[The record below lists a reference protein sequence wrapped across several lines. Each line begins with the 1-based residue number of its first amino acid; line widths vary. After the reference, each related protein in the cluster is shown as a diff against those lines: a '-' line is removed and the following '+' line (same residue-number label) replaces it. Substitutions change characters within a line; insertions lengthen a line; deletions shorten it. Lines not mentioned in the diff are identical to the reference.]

1 MNREWPQDQTQR
13 LIVGIGGTTRP
24 GSSTERAL
32 QIALEGARAAGAEI
46 VALTSEDLDFPMYAP
61 HNPDRTQKAL
71 RFVQL
76 VGRCDGLIIAS
87 PGYHGVISGLIKNAL
102 DYIED
107 LNDGPRAYL
116 ENRAVGCIA
125 CAAGWQATG
134 STLVS
139 LRSVVH
145 ALRGWPTP
153 LGGAVN
159 TTQPNSGLDEAVCA
173 QLQMIG
179 QQVVHFA
186 SLVGQKPAGEA
197 VRLQGPDLQ
206 QAG

>member
-1 MNREWPQDQTQR
+1 MNIPGPHAGGRP
-13 LIVGIGGTTRP
+13 LIVGIGGATRP

-32 QIALEGARAAGAEI
+32 RIALDGAEAAGAEVI
-46 VALTSEDLDFPMYAP
+46 ALVGDDLDLPMYAP
-61 HNPDRTQKAL
+61 HTPERTDKAR

-76 VGRCDGLIIAS
+76 VARSNGLIIAS
-87 PGYHGVISGLIKNAL
+87 PGYHGIVSGLVKNAL

-107 LNDGPRAYL
+107 ISAGPSPYL
-116 ENRAVGCIA
+116 ENRGVGCIA

-134 STLVS
+134 TTLVS

-159 TTQPNSGLDEAVCA
+159 TAQPNAGLDDNTCA
-173 QLQMIG
+173 QLQLIG
-179 QQVVHFA
+179 RQAVHFA
-186 SLVGQKPAGEA
+186 RLTAAAAELENVRELRAG
-197 VRLQGPDLQ
+197 
-206 QAG
+206 

>member
-1 MNREWPQDQTQR
+1 MNMTHPPDWKRP
-13 LIVGIGGTTRP
+13 LILGVGGATRP

-32 QIALEGARAAGAEI
+32 RIALDSAAEAGAETI
-46 VALTSEDLDFPMYAP
+46 ALVGEDLDFPMYAP
-61 HNPDRTQKAL
+61 HDPGRSPKAA
-71 RFVQL
+71 RFVSL
-76 VGRCDGLIIAS
+76 VARCQGLVIAS
-87 PGYHGVISGLIKNAL
+87 PGYHGIVSGLVKNAL
-102 DYIED
+102 DYVED
-107 LNDGPRAYL
+107 LRDSPQPYL

-159 TTQPNSGLDEAVCA
+159 TAQPDSGLDAGARA
-173 QLQMIG
+173 QLQTIG
-179 QQVVHFA
+179 RQVVRFA
-186 SLVGQKPAGEA
+186 RATGALAALTPEAGQVDEARAG
-197 VRLQGPDLQ
+197 
-206 QAG
+206 